1 LVERSMRF
9 VSKNL
14 RRLLFGSLLSM
25 SFLPA
30 GAIVR
35 LGDLGPLEIK
45 FFSHQYDRE
54 TPAERLDRL
63 ERLVFGSVQS
73 GSIEERVAKISKTVD
88 TAAPESQSLSSKY
101 TAPKVERQLPSQP
114 ETAAGVRD
122 NSSSDYP
129 RVSELERS
137 LLGRTYVG
145 EPVRQRLSRLETKAY
160 GAPSRVDDLA
170 IRVDKLSSY
179 AGVYG
184 MQAGD
189 STLMSS
195 PNLLGSAGLD
205 SSPQAR
211 AKGMLEQ
218 VSVMESKVFGY
229 SNSGHALGQRIGDL
243 ERKVF
248 GSVASNPTEDMT
260 IRVGLLWART
270 QSDTVSVR
278 GTQTAQTLQPFSA
291 QSFGGQSS
299 KYSQL
304 NSATQFG
311 RQQYGGSAASSY
323 GSNGYNP
330 YSSYNSNTGSSTASP
345 FGSNVLG
352 SAANGGSGVGPAAV
366 GGYSGDPYGGNVNSA
381 SQSSGA
387 YNSVP
392 FMAGNGMSNNQFGK
406 VKGKYKNK
414 SQQHGSLLGKIG
426 KVVAFAGSAAV
437 GAGGLAVGAMGS
449 MNTGYYGMSMGSGFG
464 SPYAY
469 RSFAPG
475 YSSSNYGSVSTIGSF
490 GSMSSAYGSPFA
502 SSYASSFFSP

>member
-1 LVERSMRF
+1 MRF
-9 VSKNL
+9 VSKNF
-14 RRLLFGSLLSM
+14 RRLLFVSLLSM

-30 GAIVR
+30 SAIVR

-54 TPAERLDRL
+54 TPSERLDRL

-88 TAAPESQSLSSKY
+88 TAAPESQNLSSKY

-114 ETAAGVRD
+114 KTAADVRD
-122 NSSSDYP
+122 NASSDYP

-145 EPVRQRLSRLETKAY
+145 EQVRQRLSRLETKAY

-170 IRVDKLSSY
+170 TRVDKLSSY

-184 MQAGD
+184 MQPGD
-189 STLMSS
+189 SASMSS
-195 PNLLGSAGLD
+195 SNLLGSAGLD

-211 AKGMLEQ
+211 ATGMLEQ
-218 VSVMESKVFGY
+218 VSVMESKVFGH

-260 IRVGLLWART
+260 TRVGLLWART
-270 QSDTVSVR
+270 QSDSVSLR
-278 GTQTAQTLQPFSA
+278 GTQTAQTLQPFSG
-291 QSFGGQSS
+291 QSFRGQSS
-299 KYSQL
+299 NYLQS

-311 RQQYGGSAASSY
+311 RQQYGGGSAASSD

-330 YSSYNSNTGSSTASP
+330 YSSYNSNTGSSIASP

-352 SAANGGSGVGPAAV
+352 SAANGGSGVGPIGV
-366 GGYSGDPYGGNVNSA
+366 GGYGGDPYGGNANSA

-387 YNSVP
+387 YSSTP
-392 FMAGNGMSNNQFGK
+392 FMASNGMSNNQFGK